1 MSHKLLTEQDLITI
15 ANEVCLY
22 GFKISI
28 ISDIGNEEQVRTLST
43 LLFDRNC
50 SVVSEYNDEMTQA
63 DIDNDGIPPHMDN
76 YNGIEAWAHA
86 CVMLTDFTYMDLNNF
101 NSGQNSCIVFS
112 FNKSIR
118 EEAYIGNCHMEW
130 DGKTFVRSDYFKR
143 MQSVVMDTDTLKQQQ
158 DWPERIKSMYPE
170 TRTKSFEHVLPLA
183 AIPAEGHS
191 LQLYW
196 RPEAYNFIVDEIK
209 RTNATHIA
217 WLALDEGLQAPFV
230 SNAQVL
236 SDMLV
241 RDGHIGHKNV
251 LYFTADECALELY
264 ETLTKYTKPHVK
276 MKMCSCRTFE
286 HNSWKMN
293 QHITLYPPNPDSGVL
308 IPRETGERSQEQ
320 QQYIENAM
328 VFDPS
333 PKPLQFLSFN
343 RMPRGPR
350 VGVLAELIRVGQLDK
365 GLYSLHWDEEL
376 RGEVAELNRVTKD
389 ELKQAREEYP
399 ELNGENWFHAP
410 WDLMAFNNY
419 FFKNPEEFESVVAI
433 DHKFDLLLEFFNSR
447 DNKSLV
453 IDSDTVMEDNPVE
466 SDLSH
471 AQYYAQTNYSIVHE
485 SMFYADKV
493 STGVRDDDKSAG
505 STTQGRWTQM
515 MYGCLGGNFFSEKIF
530 KPIVFMH
537 PFILVG
543 RQNSLK
549 LLRDSGYQTFDGIFD
564 ETYDTIE
571 NDIDRLNAVESEITR
586 LNSLANGKWATM
598 LPKIKSIVEHNYK
611 HYISSRRLAV
621 YPDDLNKYIT

>member
-1 MSHKLLTEQDLITI
+1 MSHNLLTEQDLITI
-15 ANEVCLY
+15 ANQVCLY

-28 ISDIGNEEQVRTLST
+28 IGDVGNEEQVRTLST

-50 SVVSEYNDEMTQA
+50 SVVSDYSEKMTQQE
-63 DIDNDGIPPHMDN
+63 IDNDDIPTHMDC
-76 YNGIEAWAHA
+76 YNNIESWAHA
-86 CVMLTDFTYMDLNNF
+86 CIMLTDFTYMDLNNF

-118 EEAYIGNCHMEW
+118 DEAYIGNCHMEW
-130 DGKTFVRSDYFKR
+130 DGTTFVRSDYFKK
-143 MQSVVMDTDTLKQQQ
+143 MQSVVMDTNTLIQQQ
-158 DWPERIKSMYPE
+158 DWPNRIQSMYPE
-170 TRTKSFEHVLPLA
+170 TRTKSLDHVLPLA

-209 RTNATHIA
+209 KTNATHIA

-241 RDGHIGHKNV
+241 RDGHIGNKNV

-264 ETLTKYTKPHVK
+264 EKLTKFTKPHVK

-293 QHITLYPPNPDSGVL
+293 QHITLYPPDPDTGIV
-308 IPRETGERSQEQ
+308 IPREVGERSQEQ
-320 QQYIENAM
+320 QQYIENA
-328 VFDPS
+328 VTYDPR

-350 VGVLAELIRVGQLDK
+350 VGVLAELIRVNQLDK
-365 GLYSLHWDEEL
+365 GLYSLHWDQ
-376 RGEVAELNRVTKD
+376 
-389 ELKQAREEYP
+389 ELKQQIEDLFRISKEEIELAITDYP
-399 ELNGENWFHAP
+399 DLKGEHLYHAD
-410 WDLMAFNNY
+410 WDMMRIHNFLFQS
-419 FFKNPEEFESVVAI
+419 PDEFESVVAI
-433 DHKFDLLLEFFNSR
+433 SHKFKLLLDFFNNR

-453 IDSDTVMEDNPVE
+453 IDSETVMQDNPVT
-466 SDLSH
+466 SNLSH
-471 AQYYAQTNYSIVHE
+471 SEYYAQTNYSIVHE
-485 SMFYADKV
+485 SMFYADEG
-493 STGVRDDDKSAG
+493 STGERIDLNRTRSN
-505 STTQGRWTQM
+505 TQGRWTQM

-543 RQNSLK
+543 RHNSLK
-549 LLRDSGYQTFDGIFD
+549 LLRDSGYRTFDGIFD
-564 ETYDTIE
+564 ESYDSID
-571 NDIDRLNAVESEITR
+571 NDIDRLNAIESEITR
-586 LNSLANGKWATM
+586 LNTLPAGKWASM
-598 LPKIKSIVEHNYK
+598 LTNIQPIVEHNYK

-621 YPDDLNKYIT
+621 YPNDLNKYIV

>member
-493 STGVRDDDKSAG
+493 STGVRDDDKSAR

-571 NDIDRLNAVESEITR
+571 NDIDRLNAVESEIRR